1 MKIYMF
7 IALMGVGGAERV
19 CVSLAN
25 EFAKM
30 GHEVHIVVLNLSNDV
45 NTHLLDKRC
54 QVHELGVSR
63 LRYAALPMVR
73 FIKKHKP
80 EAMLVFGNEMG
91 IILGHLRKLHLVRTK
106 VVLRVLNNVNI
117 SLSKEDNI
125 SPVVEAY
132 LQKQQKQMGSM
143 EAVITQCQAM
153 GQMLLEKKLVTKEKL
168 NCIYNPVSKGIVES
182 VRREQKE
189 NGCRT
194 GVVSTEQPDMRKT
207 IVFIGRLD
215 PQKQLEHLLEA
226 FAIVKEKH
234 SEAILQLVGDGVLR
248 QKLKEKVRELSLTD
262 SVIFEGVR
270 KDIEHIY
277 EQADI
282 VALSSLYEGMP
293 NCLIEAIAVGIPV
306 VSYDC
311 PIGPA
316 EIVEDGVNGFLVEN
330 GNIQMLADKL
340 SEALEREWDAE
351 AVKRTAAKFD
361 AAGIAEKYVEVLKSV
376 MEG

>member
-91 IILGHLRKLHLVRTK
+91 IITGHLRKLHLVRTK

-194 GVVSTEQPDMRKT
+194 GVVSTEQPRYEEDNCLYRQTRPSETAGASVGSICHCKRKT
-207 IVFIGRLD
+207 FR
-215 PQKQLEHLLEA
+215 
-226 FAIVKEKH
+226 
-234 SEAILQLVGDGVLR
+234 S
-248 QKLKEKVRELSLTD
+248 
-262 SVIFEGVR
+262 
-270 KDIEHIY
+270 
-277 EQADI
+277 
-282 VALSSLYEGMP
+282 
-293 NCLIEAIAVGIPV
+293 N
-306 VSYDC
+306 
-311 PIGPA
+311 
-316 EIVEDGVNGFLVEN
+316 
-330 GNIQMLADKL
+330 
-340 SEALEREWDAE
+340 
-351 AVKRTAAKFD
+351 TAACRRRCFKTK
-361 AAGIAEKYVEVLKSV
+361 AEGESERAVLN
-376 MEG
+376 